1 MPVVTENLV
10 LAASAASSG
19 LITRYCAQRGALLC
33 IDEKVLGQ
41 IPPPHYSLQLRFKL
55 LNGHQVRINHQ
66 LIVND
71 LRP

>member
-19 LITRYCAQRGALLC
+19 LITRYCAQRALLC